1 MYKESTMWF
10 IQCQSLLFP
19 LPFTILFFF
28 FFFFLQGVKMVILLF
43 YFLFSKKSFLFE
55 YEGFVFRNVQFGQ
68 TQHGF

>member
-1 MYKESTMWF
+1 VSIF
-10 IQCQSLLFP
+10 AISFA
-19 LPFTILFFF
+19 FHNSFF